1 MKISGWRLK
10 RKRKKSS
17 ISRAGIFLRHP
28 ESNCSARVFQV
39 TRCSACGAPLDLPT
53 VHFMCKHSFHQRFA
67 APVIY
72 LLTFRCLPDID
83 DPECPQCAKEN
94 ATIRDLRNQ
103 QDEWAERQDLFR
115 SHLRDSDDKF
125 GVVANWFGKG
135 VMNSIK
141 LVDT

>member
-1 MKISGWRLK
+1 VL
-10 RKRKKSS
+10 
-17 ISRAGIFLRHP
+17 FLRTAFRFTH
-28 ESNCSARVFQV
+28 C
-39 TRCSACGAPLDLPT
+39 PLYVQAFVPPT
-53 VHFMCKHSFHQRFA
+53 VPFLAKLMRL
-67 APVIY
+67 IR
-72 LLTFRCLPDID
+72 RCLPDVD

-94 ATIRDLRNQ
+94 ATIRDLRRQ

-115 SHLRDSDDKF
+115 AHLRDSDDKF

>member
-1 MKISGWRLK
+1 MFPLWCPSRSAYCAFHVQTFISSKVPYFWEL
-10 RKRKKSS
+10 
-17 ISRAGIFLRHP
+17 
-28 ESNCSARVFQV
+28 SN
-39 TRCSACGAPLDLPT
+39 L
-53 VHFMCKHSFHQRFA
+53 
-67 APVIY
+67 
-72 LLTFRCLPDID
+72 RCLPDID

>member
-1 MKISGWRLK
+1 METEKKEKEITDLK
-10 RKRKKSS
+10 GRYFLIDILNLTIVHKYFKSQGVQHVVRHLICPPFILCVNIHS
-17 ISRAGIFLRHP
+17 INGIATQDV
-28 ESNCSARVFQV
+28 SNC
-39 TRCSACGAPLDLPT
+39 
-53 VHFMCKHSFHQRFA
+53 
-67 APVIY
+67 
-72 LLTFRCLPDID
+72 RCLPDID

-94 ATIRDLRNQ
+94 ATIRDLRHQ

-115 SHLRDSDDKF
+115 AHLRDSDDKF

>member
-1 MKISGWRLK
+1 VL
-10 RKRKKSS
+10 
-17 ISRAGIFLRHP
+17 FLR
-28 ESNCSARVFQV
+28 SSFGFTYR
-39 TRCSACGAPLDLPT
+39 PLYVQTFVPPAVPFLAE
-53 VHFMCKHSFHQRFA
+53 FMRL
-67 APVIY
+67 IR
-72 LLTFRCLPDID
+72 RCLPDVD

-94 ATIRDLRNQ
+94 ATIRDLRRQ

-115 SHLRDSDDKF
+115 AHLRDSDDKF

>member
-1 MKISGWRLK
+1 VQTFISSKVSYFWKL
-10 RKRKKSS
+10 
-17 ISRAGIFLRHP
+17 
-28 ESNCSARVFQV
+28 SN
-39 TRCSACGAPLDLPT
+39 L
-53 VHFMCKHSFHQRFA
+53 
-67 APVIY
+67 
-72 LLTFRCLPDID
+72 RCLPDID

>member
-1 MKISGWRLK
+1 M
-10 RKRKKSS
+10 
-17 ISRAGIFLRHP
+17 
-28 ESNCSARVFQV
+28 FQE
-39 TRCSACGAPLDLPT
+39 TRCSFCGARLDLPT
-53 VHFMCKHSFHQRFA
+53 VHFMCKHSFHQRYFM
-67 APVIY
+67 VF
-72 LLTFRCLPDID
+72 TTDGRCLPDID

-94 ATIRDLRNQ
+94 ATIRDLRLQ

-115 SHLRDSDDKF
+115 AHLRDSDDKF

>member
-1 MKISGWRLK
+1 VALL
-10 RKRKKSS
+10 S
-17 ISRAGIFLRHP
+17 IYPPFTLCVNIPSINGTKVLYITNR
-28 ESNCSARVFQV
+28 S
-39 TRCSACGAPLDLPT
+39 
-53 VHFMCKHSFHQRFA
+53 
-67 APVIY
+67 
-72 LLTFRCLPDID
+72 RCLPDID

-94 ATIRDLRNQ
+94 ATIRDLRSQ

-115 SHLRDSDDKF
+115 AHLRASDDKF